1 MSFFK
6 NIKKHE
12 KLVNGGCDFVSG
24 EKREEEMNGKKGAAR
39 LARESG

>member
-24 EKREEEMNGKKGAAR
+24 EKREKGMNGEEGVAR